1 MKIHLNKL
9 LINSLIL
16 MMSLLLCAKGQ
27 AENWQDEANVE
38 SEYFA
43 LVQEN
48 NQQPYMDWT
57 LLPGESL
64 NDVARLFY
72 PKNKLM
78 QWRFVEKTVQLSRDV
93 YPNLNP
99 TYHAD
104 VERAIIIPNIK
115 YLKAPKVK
123 KAFKSEPKKL
133 IKAPDVSSEEVLN
146 KTSAWQEAYEYLV
159 AKNQFLKQEIAK
171 LNAKLEHL
179 QEVLAK
185 LTVDLMR
192 MLEQS
197 LPQSGANNTQ
207 TIESAATTALSPASA
222 TNNGLGRGPKDTW
235 YLWLPIL
242 SVLFV
247 MSLFFMMGLHKT
259 NSTVNNYPK
268 PDFYSKLK
276 SKYGR
281 ISKNWLTKDKPKPIK
296 KSPVIFSAD
305 FPIQPVAKSEYSG
318 SMIVT
323 DLSDIGIPNSI
334 DDKELALE
342 QAQIY
347 VDIQREDV
355 AIKLLRD
362 QIKSAPKAA
371 LRHWLLLLD
380 IYRKNN
386 QKEEF
391 MQYAKLLHKH
401 FNVMMPTWENN
412 TLPAAIATSLEQFEH
427 ISNKMTA
434 LWESCEKE
442 AAKISQTK
450 EYLDQLLVDNRSN
463 ERAGFSLE
471 VFKEI
476 MLLRGML
483 DMRQKLAVND

>member
-1 MKIHLNKL
+1 MKIHLNAL
-9 LINSLIL
+9 LMKSLIL
-16 MMSLLLCAKGQ
+16 VIGFVLGVNSH
-27 AENWQDEANVE
+27 AESWDDGADTE
-38 SEYFA
+38 SEYVA
-43 LVQEN
+43 IDQQN
-48 NQQPYMDWT
+48 NQQPTMAWS

-72 PKNKLM
+72 PKNKQM
-78 QWRFVEKTVQLSRDV
+78 QWRFVEKTVQLSREV

-99 TYHAD
+99 TYHVD
-104 VERAIIIPNIK
+104 VERAVVIPNIR
-115 YLKAPKVK
+115 YLKAPKTK
-123 KAFKSEPKKL
+123 KTLKPEHKTKL
-133 IKAPDVSSEEVLN
+133 NTQEVASQLTPN
-146 KTSAWQEAYEYLV
+146 ETNAWQEAYDYLV

-171 LNAKLEHL
+171 LNAKLARL
-179 QEVLAK
+179 QEILASITADLLRVLERTA
-185 LTVDLMR
+185 
-192 MLEQS
+192 
-197 LPQSGANNTQ
+197 PQSGTNPTQ
-207 TIESAATTALSPASA
+207 TIENTVKATLSPPSHPSA
-222 TNNGLGRGPKDTW
+222 GFGRGPQNTW

-247 MSLFFMMGLHKT
+247 MSLFFMLGLHKT
-259 NSTVNNYPK
+259 STTVNK
-268 PDFYSKLK
+268 HYSPNLYTKLK
-276 SKYGR
+276 SNYGR
-281 ISKNWLTKDKPKPIK
+281 IKKNWFTKSKPEITK

-323 DLSDIGIPNSI
+323 DLSDIGIPNNI
-334 DDKELALE
+334 DDKELTLE

-347 VDIQREDV
+347 VDIKREDV
-355 AIKLLRD
+355 AIKLLKE

-371 LRHWLLLLD
+371 IRHWLLLLD

-391 MQYAKLLHKH
+391 LQYAKLLHEH
-401 FNVMMPTWENN
+401 FNVMMPSWENN

-434 LWESCEKE
+434 LWENCEKE
-442 AAKISQTK
+442 AGKIAQTK
-450 EYLDQLLVDNRSN
+450 EYLDELLLDNRSN
-463 ERAGFSLE
+463 ERTGFSLE

-483 DMRQKLAVND
+483 EMRQKLALND

>member
-1 MKIHLNKL
+1 MKSLVLVISFL
-9 LINSLIL
+9 LGVNSYAESWDETADNETEYPAINQQS
-16 MMSLLLCAKGQ
+16 
-27 AENWQDEANVE
+27 
-38 SEYFA
+38 
-43 LVQEN
+43 
-48 NQQPYMDWT
+48 NQQPTMAWS

-72 PKNKLM
+72 PKNKQM
-78 QWRFVEKTVQLSRDV
+78 QWRFVEKTVQLSREV

-99 TYHAD
+99 AYHVD
-104 VERAIIIPNIK
+104 VEHAIVIPNIK

-123 KAFKSEPKKL
+123 KAFKPAHKAKL
-133 IKAPDVSSEEVLN
+133 NVPEIASQTTPAGTN
-146 KTSAWQEAYEYLV
+146 AWQEAYDYLA

-171 LNAKLEHL
+171 LNAKLAYL
-179 QEVLAK
+179 QEVLAS
-185 LTVDLMR
+185 LTADLLR
-192 MLEQS
+192 VLENTA
-197 LPQSGANNTQ
+197 PQSGETTQ
-207 TIESAATTALSPASA
+207 TIESTVEATLSPSSQPSA
-222 TNNGLGRGPKDTW
+222 GFGRGPQNTW

-247 MSLFFMMGLHKT
+247 MSLFFMLGLHKT
-259 NSTVNNYPK
+259 SATVNNHYSPN
-268 PDFYSKLK
+268 FYTKLK
-276 SKYGR
+276 SNYGR
-281 ISKNWLTKDKPKPIK
+281 IKKKWFTKNKPEITK

-323 DLSDIGIPNSI
+323 DLSDIGIPNNI

-347 VDIQREDV
+347 VDIKREDV
-355 AIKLLRD
+355 AIKLLKE

-391 MQYAKLLHKH
+391 LQYAKLLHKH
-401 FNVMMPTWENN
+401 FNVMMPSWENN

-434 LWESCEKE
+434 LWENCEKE
-442 AAKISQTK
+442 AGKIAQTK
-450 EYLDQLLVDNRSN
+450 EYLDELLLDNRSN
-463 ERAGFSLE
+463 ERTGFSLE

-483 DMRQKLAVND
+483 EMRQKLAFND

>member
-1 MKIHLNKL
+1 MKIHLNVL
-9 LINSLIL
+9 LVKSLVLVMSFLLGVNSY
-16 MMSLLLCAKGQ
+16 
-27 AENWQDEANVE
+27 AESWDEAVDNE
-38 SEYFA
+38 TEYP
-43 LVQEN
+43 VIDQQR
-48 NQQPYMDWT
+48 NQQPTMAWS

-72 PKNKLM
+72 PKNKQM

-99 TYHAD
+99 AYHVD
-104 VERAIIIPNIK
+104 VEHAIVIPNIK

-123 KAFKSEPKKL
+123 KVFKSEH
-133 IKAPDVSSEEVLN
+133 
-146 KTSAWQEAYEYLV
+146 KTSLNAPQSVSQVTPNQTTAWQEAYDYLV
-159 AKNQFLKQEIAK
+159 AKNQLLRQEIAK
-171 LNAKLEHL
+171 LNAKLAYL
-179 QEVLAK
+179 QEVLAS
-185 LTVDLMR
+185 LTADLLR
-192 MLEQS
+192 VLENTA
-197 LPQSGANNTQ
+197 PQSGQ
-207 TIESAATTALSPASA
+207 TIESTVEATLSPPTHPS
-222 TNNGLGRGPKDTW
+222 TGFGRGPQNTW

-247 MSLFFMMGLHKT
+247 MSLFFMLGLHKT
-259 NSTVNNYPK
+259 SVTVNNH
-268 PDFYSKLK
+268 YSPNLYTKLK
-276 SKYGR
+276 SNYGR
-281 ISKNWLTKDKPKPIK
+281 IKKNWFSKSKPKIIK

-323 DLSDIGIPNSI
+323 DLSDIGIPNHI

-347 VDIQREDV
+347 VDIKREDV
-355 AIKLLRD
+355 AIKLLKE

-380 IYRKNN
+380 IYRKSN

-391 MQYAKLLHKH
+391 LQYAKLLHKH
-401 FNVMMPTWENN
+401 FNVMMPAWDNVA
-412 TLPAAIATSLEQFEH
+412 LPAAIATSLEEFEH
-427 ISNKMTA
+427 ISKKMTA

-442 AAKISQTK
+442 AGKIAQTK
-450 EYLDQLLVDNRSN
+450 QYLDDLLTDNRGN
-463 ERAGFSLE
+463 ERSGFSLE

-476 MLLRGML
+476 ILLRGML
-483 DMRQKLAVND
+483 EMRQKLALND

>member
-1 MKIHLNKL
+1 MKTHLNVL
-9 LINSLIL
+9 LMKSLVLVMSFLLGANSY
-16 MMSLLLCAKGQ
+16 
-27 AENWQDEANVE
+27 AESWDEAVDNE
-38 SEYFA
+38 TEYS
-43 LVQEN
+43 VID
-48 NQQPYMDWT
+48 QQGEQPTMAWS

-72 PKNKLM
+72 PKNKQM
-78 QWRFVEKTVQLSRDV
+78 QWRFVEKTVQLSREV

-99 TYHAD
+99 AYHVD
-104 VERAIIIPNIK
+104 VEHAIVIPNIK

-123 KAFKSEPKKL
+123 KHFKPEHNTKL
-133 IKAPDVSSEEVLN
+133 
-146 KTSAWQEAYEYLV
+146 KTPEFAAQVTPNETNAWQEAYDYLV

-171 LNAKLEHL
+171 LNAKLAYL
-179 QEVLAK
+179 QELLASLTADLLRVLENTAP
-185 LTVDLMR
+185 L
-192 MLEQS
+192 
-197 LPQSGANNTQ
+197 SGTNPTQ
-207 TIESAATTALSPASA
+207 TIESTVETTLSPTSHPTA
-222 TNNGLGRGPKDTW
+222 GFGRGPQNTW

-247 MSLFFMMGLHKT
+247 MGLFFMLGLHKT
-259 NSTVNNYPK
+259 SATVNNRHSPNLYTI
-268 PDFYSKLK
+268 LK
-276 SKYGR
+276 SKYGT
-281 ISKNWLTKDKPKPIK
+281 IKKNWFTKNKPEIIK
-296 KSPVIFSAD
+296 KSPVIFSSD

-323 DLSDIGIPNSI
+323 DLSDIGIPNNI

-347 VDIQREDV
+347 VDIKREDV
-355 AIKLLRD
+355 AIKLLKE
-362 QIKSAPKAA
+362 QIKSAPRAA

-391 MQYAKLLHKH
+391 LQYAKLLHKH
-401 FNVMMPTWENN
+401 FNVMMPSWDNN
-412 TLPAAIATSLEQFEH
+412 TLPAAIATSLEQFDH

-434 LWESCEKE
+434 LWENCEKE
-442 AAKISQTK
+442 AGKIAQTK
-450 EYLDQLLVDNRSN
+450 EYLDELLLDNRSN
-463 ERAGFSLE
+463 ERTGFSVE

-483 DMRQKLAVND
+483 EMRQKLAIND